1 MLNKLIF
8 QQFWAKKIQES
19 VLNLRRR
26 AARNEKRKYLDE
38 GIVIPKGKPG
48 RKKTKTTLPSLPE
61 GETEETLEE
70 QRRKLIHLFNNG
82 SQDFQKVKVLMDN
95 TFTKRRQDVIINDAR
110 VWKIIRDYPFL
121 KNAKGVEVSC

>member
-1 MLNKLIF
+1 M
-8 QQFWAKKIQES
+8 
-19 VLNLRRR
+19 RRR

-48 RKKTKTTLPSLPE
+48 RKKTKATLPSLPE
-61 GETEETLEE
+61 GETEETSEE
-70 QRRKLIHLFNNG
+70 QRKKLIHLFNNG

-95 TFTKRRQDVIINDAR
+95 TFAKRRQDVIKNDAR
-110 VWKIIRDYPFL
+110 VWKIVRDYPFL